1 MVFVTCHVETPA
13 GTQRG
18 EILIGVLA
26 GWLLPGQCTVWI
38 SWYRPLLVAI
48 LSCRDTVCC
57 NDNIRHYPGRCGV
70 TLESGVAISGHFARM
85 TCEHVLVLWSSPPSP
100 PSSRYMTTFCCI
112 FLIRKCKFFERFC
125 VFTSTK
131 LPRMKHWA
139 VCRAGAGPQ
148 LGANSKEKLCWSPLS
163 SRYGGSQFIRNCISR
178 VLGWL

>member
-57 NDNIRHYPGRCGV
+57 NDNIRHYLGRCGV

-100 PSSRYMTTFCCI
+100 PAHVTWQLFAAFS
-112 FLIRKCKFFERFC
+112 LLENANFFSVFACSHPQSFQGWNIERC
-125 VFTSTK
+125 
-131 LPRMKHWA
+131 
-139 VCRAGAGPQ
+139 AG
-148 LGANSKEKLCWSPLS
+148 L
-163 SRYGGSQFIRNCISR
+163 
-178 VLGWL
+178 VLVHN